1 MRRDR
6 VLYSDMLR
14 RLVLTL
20 GIAVAPLAAV
30 AAPSPEPPPAAGDV
44 RNGGTI
50 DGRLTAV
57 DFQRSVIG
65 VDAGPRGRFEL
76 VVMPSTS
83 IEGKDSAYHSF
94 TDLKAGQRVE
104 IFSSIAGGQYV
115 AQIIR
120 ILP

>member
-1 MRRDR
+1 M
-6 VLYSDMLR
+6 VR
-14 RLVLTL
+14 RLTLAL
-20 GIAVAPLAAV
+20 GIAVAPLAAA
-30 AAPSPEPPPAAGDV
+30 AAPTPEPPAAASEV

-65 VDAGPRGRFEL
+65 VDAPGRGRIEID
-76 VVMPSTS
+76 VMPSTS
-83 IEGKDSAYHSF
+83 IEGKDAAYHSF

-104 IFSSIAGGQYV
+104 IYSSIAGGKYV

>member
-1 MRRDR
+1 MRRRR
-6 VLYSDMLR
+6 VLYSVMIR
-14 RLVLTL
+14 RLVLAL
-20 GIAVAPLAAV
+20 GIAVAPLAV
-30 AAPSPEPPPAAGDV
+30 AAAPTPEPPAGAGDV

-57 DFQRSVIG
+57 DFQRSIIG
-65 VDAGPRGRFEL
+65 IDAGARGRLEL
-76 VVMPSTS
+76 EVMPSTS

-104 IFSSIAGGQYV
+104 IFSSIAGGKYV